1 MRIVCAR
8 DTEEAAIKQR
18 LCQELKATCKADLDT
33 ALPALNSAVDAL
45 KSLSKGDIGE
55 IKAMKSPPKG
65 VKLVMEAVC
74 IMFDLKPDRVTSE
87 DGKSKVNDYWKPAQK
102 LLADMRFLQ
111 NCFEYDKDN
120 IKPEIVATI
129 APFMT
134 SPDFEPKVIEKVSRA
149 ANGLCKWVR
158 AMYIYSQVAAI
169 VEPKRAKL
177 KEAQAELEVTEAMLK
192 EKQTALKVVSDRVA
206 TLEASFALTLQ
217 EQQDL
222 KNQVRVDR
230 KRCRCLAWRMH
241 ARSHAPLQVSMCETK
256 LIRAEKLI
264 SGLGGESVRWT
275 AQLQKLNVQSNSI
288 TGDSLL
294 SAAIVS

>member
-1 MRIVCAR
+1 MRVICAG
-8 DTEEAAIKQR
+8 DAEAAAAKQL
-18 LCQELKATCKADLDT
+18 LCKELKATCKADLDT

-102 LLADMRFLQ
+102 LLSDMRFLQ

-120 IKPEIVATI
+120 IRPEIVAAI
-129 APFMT
+129 APFIT
-134 SPDFEPKVIEKVSRA
+134 SSDFEPKVIEKVSRA

-158 AMYIYSQVAAI
+158 AMYVYSQVAAV

-177 KEAQAELEVTEAMLK
+177 RDAQAELEVTELMLK
-192 EKQTALKVVSDRVA
+192 EKQAALKVVSDRVQA
-206 TLEASFALTLQ
+206 LEASFARTQQ
-217 EQQDL
+217 EQSDL
-222 KNQVRVDR
+222 KNQVRYFILL
-230 KRCRCLAWRMH
+230 C
-241 ARSHAPLQVSMCETK
+241 
-256 LIRAEKLI
+256 
-264 SGLGGESVRWT
+264 
-275 AQLQKLNVQSNSI
+275 VQSRHVTYVDTLI
-288 TGDSLL
+288 P
-294 SAAIVS
+294 ICR